1 MFGFEPM
8 VAAYNI
14 LDLARPLLVI
24 AGFIAMLALLFR
36 GQILSSLATLL
47 AVALLYFTF
56 QPGILENLG
65 ASAAKILTIE
75 TGADIGPPPEQYES
89 DKPNE
94 ETTGEPDEA
103 PPEEQTQPDSLFQ
116 R

>member
-1 MFGFEPM
+1 LFGFEPM

-24 AGFIAMLALLFR
+24 AGFIAMLGLLFR

-65 ASAAKILTIE
+65 ASTAKILTIE
-75 TGADIGPPPEQYES
+75 TGVISARPEQYES

-116 R
+116 H